1 MTFED
6 WYKANYPD
14 LRPEYDDM
22 YTQLEVSYK
31 AGYNARWNDFLVAVE
46 VLLEGDT

>member
-1 MTFED
+1 MIFED

-14 LRPEYDDM
+14 LKPECDDM
-22 YTQLEVSYK
+22 YTQLEDSYK

-46 VLLEGDT
+46 VLLE